1 MPNTYEDHIVTAGQ
15 TSFAFSFPY
24 LDDTHVVV
32 QVDDSTGLSPG
43 GKFYPVTNY
52 TLQTS
57 PTAAVIM
64 NTAPETGARL
74 RIKRDSASN
83 IALVDFANGSV
94 LTEVELDRA
103 YLHNLYLTEEV
114 EEGSGGNTMVKDDN
128 GNFGGDLA
136 RIVNV
141 SDPVD
146 AQDVTTKNF
155 TENTY
160 VNVTGDTMSGN
171 LQMGTNDITGVDSVQ
186 GLNAPAGN
194 SHAVNKQYADDTFVD
209 AAGDNMTG
217 DLAMGT
223 NMVSGLGAPL
233 SDDHA
238 ARKGYVDQQD
248 ALQVTKAGDSM
259 SGTLAMGVNKV
270 TSAAVP
276 SVGTDL
282 TNKTY
287 VDSVDILKVNKSGDT
302 MSGTLDMGTNKISNV
317 VDPSNAQEAATK
329 KYVDDTITTSFATGT
344 APPANQIG
352 TNTITNSA
360 ITTEKINNSSITTE
374 KINNGAITADKLA
387 NTTVTPGAYTAT
399 NLTVDAQGRIT
410 AAANGSA
417 SPSAADVKTLYES
430 NANTN
435 EYDDAEQTKLAG
447 IAAGATVNLSD
458 ATLKNRANHTGT
470 QAASTISDFD
480 TEVSNNTAVAA
491 NTAKV
496 GLNGPVQNNSVTGP
510 GPNDV
515 VYGDSTAFEN
525 AGSGTLNSTIFGRS
539 AGQCIDASSG
549 AAVRN
554 TAFGQ
559 GALGL
564 VSYTQPT
571 PNAIDG
577 NTAVGGLAL
586 VNCTGSLNTVVGASS
601 AYSSGNAYAHS
612 NTTVLGSGTTATGD
626 NQVVLGDTSVTTLKC
641 NVTTITSL
649 SDERTKENIE
659 DSNLG
664 LEFINELKTK
674 TFNKK
679 NPADWEEGILEER
692 YQDKNSEEYKRPSD
706 NPTTYTGLIAQE
718 VKGVL
723 DKLNIGE
730 WDGWDEEPNGVQR
743 LGYGALVMPLIKAVQ
758 ELSAQVED
766 LKSKI

>member
-1 MPNTYEDHIVTAGQ
+1 MPNTYVDYTVTAGQ

-136 RIVNV
+136 RIVDV
-141 SDPVD
+141 ADPVD

-287 VDSVDILKVNKSGDT
+287 VDSQILT
-302 MSGTLDMGTNKISNV
+302 TL
-317 VDPSNAQEAATK
+317 
-329 KYVDDTITTSFATGT
+329 ATGVAGGPIDT
-344 APPANQIG
+344 VNVADD
-352 TNTITNSA
+352 A
-360 ITTEKINNSSITTE
+360 IN
-374 KINNGAITADKLA
+374 ADKLA

-417 SPSAADVKTLYES
+417 SPSASDVKTLYES

-447 IAAGATVNLSD
+447 IAAGATVNDTDSN
-458 ATLKNRANHTGT
+458 LKNRANHTGT

-480 TEVSNNTAVAA
+480 TEVANNTDVAA

-496 GLNGPVQNNSVTGP
+496 TNATHTGDVTGATSLTIADNAVTAAKISTTDTTFNVGTNVGIGAVAGGNYKLEVAGDIAAYGAGNKFVISHSTNGVAYLEVYSGGQATNKKQGRLVP
-510 GPNDV
+510 FDGKMQLAWVNDD
-515 VYGDSTAFEN
+515 G
-525 AGSGTLNSTIFGRS
+525 S
-539 AGQCIDASSG
+539 AGVVVQLDQATG
-549 AAVRN
+549 G
-554 TAFGQ
+554 FE
-559 GALGL
+559 
-564 VSYTQPT
+564 
-571 PNAIDG
+571 PNAD
-577 NTAVGGLAL
+577 
-586 VNCTGSLNTVVGASS
+586 
-601 AYSSGNAYAHS
+601 NAQP
-612 NTTVLGSGTTATGD
+612 LGSGAKRWSVLYAGTATI
-626 NQVVLGDTSVTTLKC
+626 NTSDRNSKEE
-641 NVTTITSL
+641 IQDL
-649 SDERTKENIE
+649 SDAELRVAQACK
-659 DSNLG
+659 G
-664 LEFINELKTK
+664 LV
-674 TFNKK
+674 
-679 NPADWEEGILEER
+679 
-692 YQDKNSEEYKRPSD
+692 KRFKFKGG
-706 NPTTYTGLIAQE
+706 TRKHIGVIAQDVRDAFTAESLDAHEYGLFCSDTWTDEDTGEE
-718 VKGVL
+718 VTQLG
-723 DKLNIGE
+723 IRY
-730 WDGWDEEPNGVQR
+730 EE
-743 LGYGALVMPLIKAVQ
+743 LLAFIISAL
-758 ELSAQVED
+758 
-766 LKSKI
+766 

>member
-1 MPNTYEDHIVTAGQ
+1 MANTYVDYIGDNTT
-15 TSFAFSFPY
+15 TSFAFPFPY

-32 QVDDSTGLSPG
+32 QLDTVALAG
-43 GKFYPVTNY
+43 GKFVDQTVTTHY
-52 TLQTS
+52 TIQTS
-57 PTAAVIM
+57 PSAAIIFV
-64 NTAPETGARL
+64 TAPATGDRI

-83 IALVDFANGSV
+83 TALVDFENGSV

-103 YLHNLYLTEEV
+103 YLHNLYLNEEI
-114 EEGSGGNTMVKDDN
+114 EEGSGKNTMTKNAD
-128 GNFGGDLA
+128 GNYDGDKA
-136 RIVNV
+136 RIVDV
-141 SDPVD
+141 ADPVD
-146 AQDVTTKNF
+146 PQDAVTKNYADTTF
-155 TENTY
+155 
-160 VNVTGDTMSGN
+160 VDVAGDTMTGN
-171 LQMGTNDITGVDSVQ
+171 LDMGANKVTSSAVPSTGNDLTNKTYVDGQ
-186 GLNAPAGN
+186 
-194 SHAVNKQYADDTFVD
+194 D
-209 AAGDNMTG
+209 ALQVTKAGDNMTG
-217 DLAMGT
+217 DLAMGG
-223 NMVSGLGAPL
+223 NMVSGLGAPIS
-233 SDDHA
+233 SDHS

-248 ALQVTKAGDSM
+248 ALQVNKSGDSM
-259 SGTLAMGVNKV
+259 SGNLQMGVNKV
-270 TSAAVP
+270 TSSAVP
-276 SVGTDL
+276 TVGTDL

-287 VDSVDILKVNKSGDT
+287 VDSVDVLKVNKSGDT
-302 MSGTLDMGTNKISNV
+302 MSGTLDMGNNKIANV
-317 VDPSNAQEAATK
+317 LDPLNAQEAATK

-344 APPANQIG
+344 PPPANQIG
-352 TNTITNSA
+352 TNTISDSA
-360 ITTEKINNSSITTE
+360 ITTEKIND
-374 KINNGAITADKLA
+374 GAITADKLA
-387 NTTVTPGAYTAT
+387 NTAVTPGSYTAT

-417 SPSAADVKTLYES
+417 SPTAAEVKTLYES
-430 NANTN
+430 NADTN
-435 EYDDAEQTKLAG
+435 EFDDAEQTKLAG
-447 IAAGATVNLSD
+447 IAAGATVNSSD
-458 ATLKNRANHTGT
+458 ATLLARANHTGT
-470 QAASTISDFD
+470 QTAATISDFD
-480 TEVSNNTAVAA
+480 TEVANNTAVAA

-510 GPNDV
+510 GTNDV
-515 VYGDSTAFEN
+515 VYGDASAFEN
-525 AGSGTLNSTIFGRS
+525 AGSGTINSTMFGVS

-549 AAVRN
+549 LANRN

-559 GALGL
+559 TALGL
-564 VSYTQPT
+564 ISYTQPT
-571 PNAIDG
+571 PNAIYS

-586 VNCTGSLNTVVGASS
+586 VNCTGNSNTVVGASS
-601 AYSSGNAYAHS
+601 AYSSGSAYAHS

-626 NQVVLGDTSVTTLKC
+626 NQVVLGDTNVTTLKC

-649 SDERTKENIE
+649 SDERTKENIK
-659 DSNLG
+659 DSTLG

-706 NPTTYTGLIAQE
+706 NPATYTGLIAQE

>member
-1 MPNTYEDHIVTAGQ
+1 MAIITYVDYTVTAGQ

-32 QVDDSTGLSPG
+32 QVDDSTGNSPG
-43 GKFYPVTNY
+43 GKFYTVTNY

-103 YLHNLYLTEEV
+103 YLHNLYLNEEI

-136 RIVNV
+136 RIVDV
-141 SDPVD
+141 ADPVD

-160 VNVTGDTMSGN
+160 VNVTGDLMSGN

-194 SHAVNKQYADDTFVD
+194 NHAVNKQYADDTFVD

-223 NMVSGLGAPL
+223 NMVSGLGAPI

-238 ARKGYVDQQD
+238 ARKGYVDDQD

-287 VDSVDILKVNKSGDT
+287 VDSQILT
-302 MSGTLDMGTNKISNV
+302 TL
-317 VDPSNAQEAATK
+317 
-329 KYVDDTITTSFATGT
+329 ATGV
-344 APPANQIG
+344 AGGPI
-352 TNTITNSA
+352 NTVNIADAAVNTD
-360 ITTEKINNSSITTE
+360 KIADA
-374 KINNGAITADKLA
+374 AITADKLA
-387 NTTVTPGAYTAT
+387 NTAVTPGAYTAT

-435 EYDDAEQTKLAG
+435 EYDDTEQTKLAG
-447 IAAGATVNLSD
+447 IAAGATANDTDSN
-458 ATLKNRANHTGT
+458 LKNRANHTGT

-480 TEVSNNTAVAA
+480 TEVSNNASVVA

-496 GLNGPVQNNSVTGP
+496 TNATHTGDVTGSTALTIADNSVTAAKISDTDSVFSV
-510 GPNDV
+510 N
-515 VYGDSTAFEN
+515 DSTNVVGVGGDISISKN
-525 AGSGTLNSTIFGRS
+525 ASGVIDSITISNTTAAGNNQIKFSSPSNSVNSGYLQFQPASSQMGFTISDGSGGFESM
-539 AGQCIDASSG
+539 
-549 AAVRN
+549 
-554 TAFGQ
+554 AF
-559 GALGL
+559 
-564 VSYTQPT
+564 
-571 PNAIDG
+571 N
-577 NTAVGGLAL
+577 
-586 VNCTGSLNTVVGASS
+586 
-601 AYSSGNAYAHS
+601 SSGNLAVPG
-612 NTTVLGSGTTATGD
+612 TVSANG
-626 NQVVLGDTSVTTLKC
+626 VVLTSDQTLKQDINTLNEAEGRVAVRLKSLIRKFRFIKEVQNDTSKIHVGV
-641 NVTTITSL
+641 N
-649 SDERTKENIE
+649 
-659 DSNLG
+659 
-664 LEFINELKTK
+664 
-674 TFNKK
+674 
-679 NPADWEEGILEER
+679 
-692 YQDKNSEEYKRPSD
+692 
-706 NPTTYTGLIAQE
+706 AQE
-718 VKGVL
+718 VQTAFTDEGLDSNDYAVIETSGPKLGVRYNEL
-723 DKLNIGE
+723 FAFIIS
-730 WDGWDEEPNGVQR
+730 
-743 LGYGALVMPLIKAVQ
+743 AL
-758 ELSAQVED
+758 
-766 LKSKI
+766 

>member
-1 MPNTYEDHIVTAGQ
+1 MPNTYVDHTVTAGQ

-32 QVDDSTGLSPG
+32 QVDDSTGNSPG
-43 GKFYPVTNY
+43 GKFYTVTNY

-136 RIVNV
+136 RIVDV
-141 SDPVD
+141 ADPVD

-186 GLNAPAGN
+186 GLNAPAGS

-287 VDSVDILKVNKSGDT
+287 VDSQILT
-302 MSGTLDMGTNKISNV
+302 TL
-317 VDPSNAQEAATK
+317 
-329 KYVDDTITTSFATGT
+329 ATGVAGGPIDT
-344 APPANQIG
+344 VNVADD
-352 TNTITNSA
+352 
-360 ITTEKINNSSITTE
+360 
-374 KINNGAITADKLA
+374 AITADKLA
-387 NTTVTPGAYTAT
+387 NTAVTPGAYTAT

-447 IAAGATVNLSD
+447 IAAGATANSSD
-458 ATLKNRANHTGT
+458 ATLKNRVNHTGT

-480 TEVSNNTAVAA
+480 TEVANNSAVTA

-496 GLNGPVQNNSVTGP
+496 TNATHTGDVTG
-510 GPNDV
+510 
-515 VYGDSTAFEN
+515 STALTLADNTVTAAKISTTDTTFNVGTNVGIGAVASSFKLDVTGGSGNIANFQVDN
-525 AGSGTLNSTIFGRS
+525 AGDT
-539 AGQCIDASSG
+539 
-549 AAVRN
+549 AALFVRN
-554 TAFGQ
+554 TSTTGTASIIQLVARTGGVANVAKALNIDLNANNEYLQLSFQEGDQCAFRFDNSNVGDINAGT
-559 GALGL
+559 GAFFAKNNGVQDLGKTGTRWNNLWSAGTFNGSDRNLKEDIEELDEAENRVAIACKSL
-564 VSYTQPT
+564 VKKYRLKS
-571 PNAIDG
+571 
-577 NTAVGGLAL
+577 AVEKK
-586 VNCTGSLNTVVGASS
+586 
-601 AYSSGNAYAHS
+601 
-612 NTTVLGSGTTATGD
+612 GD
-626 NQVVLGDTSVTTLKC
+626 NA
-641 NVTTITSL
+641 
-649 SDERTKENIE
+649 RTHI
-659 DSNLG
+659 
-664 LEFINELKTK
+664 
-674 TFNKK
+674 
-679 NPADWEEGILEER
+679 GI
-692 YQDKNSEEYKRPSD
+692 
-706 NPTTYTGLIAQE
+706 IAQE
-718 VKGVL
+718 LQAAFEAEGLDAFKYSMIGKDTWWEKIEDGERVVKY
-723 DKLNIGE
+723 E
-730 WDGWDEEPNGVQR
+730 ATE
-743 LGYGALVMPLIKAVQ
+743 GYTEVTQMSVNYTELLAFIISAL
-758 ELSAQVED
+758 
-766 LKSKI
+766 